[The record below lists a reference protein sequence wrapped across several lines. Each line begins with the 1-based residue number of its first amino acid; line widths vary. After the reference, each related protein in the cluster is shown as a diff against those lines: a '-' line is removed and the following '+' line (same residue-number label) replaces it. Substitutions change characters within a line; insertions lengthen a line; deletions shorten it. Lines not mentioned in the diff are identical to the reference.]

1 MILLEIHDFFGQ
13 MKALQF
19 FYVKNFLYLDPPYL
33 ITFGEYNK
41 FWNEI
46 REEELL
52 SCLDL
57 LTKKKVNWALSNVTD
72 YIKVDKKLQNKILK
86 KWMKK
91 YNLKKDFFIS
101 GGIGLHSIDSLFDLL
116 KMDLPIYGIDVNS
129 KFEDNNYLKKAGS
142 WRGNAKRYVSNIQ
155 NEVSNL
161 EIDEEKIDKE
171 IKKETKKDEQ

>member
-1 MILLEIHDFFGQ
+1 M
-13 MKALQF
+13 
-19 FYVKNFLYLDPPYL
+19 

-57 LTKKKVNWALSNVTD
+57 LAKKKVNWALSNVTD

-91 YNLKKDFFIS
+91 YNLKKIKSNYIS
-101 GGIGLHSIDSLFDLL
+101 FH
-116 KMDLPIYGIDVNS
+116 
-129 KFEDNNYLKKAGS
+129 NNKQKAI
-142 WRGNAKRYVSNIQ
+142 K
-155 NEVSNL
+155 EVLITNY
-161 EIDEEKIDKE
+161 
-171 IKKETKKDEQ
+171 